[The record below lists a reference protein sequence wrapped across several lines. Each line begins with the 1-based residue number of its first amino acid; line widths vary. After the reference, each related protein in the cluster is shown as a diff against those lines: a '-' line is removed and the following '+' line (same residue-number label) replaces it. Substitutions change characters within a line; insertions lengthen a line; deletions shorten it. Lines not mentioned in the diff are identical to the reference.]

1 LSNPEKKSFTGMSWR
16 AFCSDFTSVIGLAG
30 ILLIL
35 ILAIYAPLIA
45 NRRPLLVWGGTEGF
59 SMPFLYYLFAP
70 DGSEKLIAKLFNF
83 AMFFLPLA
91 AIIAFFLWHKR
102 KARNIALLILAVL
115 LAVPFLTIRP
125 KLDRTDWKQ
134 MRDDGEVKA
143 VFTPVP
149 YGPFEQATSPYKKP
163 CPQHWM
169 GGDQIG
175 RDVLSRMLYG
185 ARVSLAVG
193 LLATSLV
200 LVIGTSVG
208 LSAGYFGG
216 RFDLVSMRI
225 VEIIICFPT
234 FLLLLILMSIF
245 KDMKFQQSIL
255 IVIGVIGLTGW
266 TGLSRLV
273 RGETLSTRSLPYIL
287 SCESAGMS
295 VPRILFVH
303 LLPNISGPILVS
315 FTFGVAGAILA
326 ESGLSFLGFGVQSPT
341 ASWGGLLRQAFADPF
356 AYWHLTLWPGLA
368 LFITVCSFNFTGEG
382 LRCVLDPRS
391 R

>member
-1 LSNPEKKSFTGMSWR
+1 MFWR
-16 AFCSDFTSVIGLAG
+16 AFRSDFTSVIGLGG
-30 ILLIL
+30 IVFIML
-35 ILAIYAPLIA
+35 LAIYAPLIA
-45 NRRPLLVWGGTEGF
+45 NRRPLLAWGDGNGL
-59 SMPFLYYLFAP
+59 SMPFFYYLFAP
-70 DGSEKLIAKLFNF
+70 DGSEKLIEKLFNF
-83 AMFFLPLA
+83 TMFFLPVA
-91 AIIAFFLWHKR
+91 AITAFFLRHKI
-102 KARNIALLILAVL
+102 KARNITLVL
-115 LAVPFLTIRP
+115 LAIFMALPFFLVKP

-134 MRDDGEVKA
+134 MRTDGEVKA

-149 YGPFEQATSPYKKP
+149 YGPFEQTSSPYKKP
-163 CPQHWM
+163 CSEHWM
-169 GGDQIG
+169 GSDQIG

-200 LVIGTSVG
+200 LLVGASVG
-208 LSAGYFGG
+208 LTTGYFGG
-216 RFDLVSMRI
+216 RFDLITMRI

-273 RGETLSTRSLPYIL
+273 RGETLSTRSRPYIQ
-287 SCESAGMS
+287 SCETAGMS

-303 LLPNISGPILVS
+303 ILPNISGPILVS

-326 ESGLSFLGFGVQSPT
+326 ESGLSFLGFGVQAPT
-341 ASWGGLLRQAFADPF
+341 ASWGGLLRQAFSDPF

-368 LFITVCSFNFTGEG
+368 LFITVCAFNFTGEG
-382 LRCVLDPRS
+382 LRRVLDPRS